1 MYQVTKREK
10 GQCFFGCAG
19 EVTNLTKEGQT
30 IKVCRSCLW
39 KALGNGER
47 KPKAEKNEQKK

>member
-10 GQCFFGCAG
+10 SSCFFGCAG

-39 KALGNGER
+39 KALGNGEK
-47 KPKAEKNEQKK
+47 KPKKKAETK